1 MHFTSRYP
9 LDVPESSGHQLRL
22 VFGHCTA
29 ATLPADAL
37 WILVARE
44 SERVWLGK
52 RVADGVGDVFNYIP
66 LSQQISRGVI
76 RLSDVCL
83 RTPLGNHGKLVFA
96 H

>member
-9 LDVPESSGHQLRL
+9 SDVPESSGLQLRL

-29 ATLPADAL
+29 ATLPGDAL
-37 WILVARE
+37 WNLVARE